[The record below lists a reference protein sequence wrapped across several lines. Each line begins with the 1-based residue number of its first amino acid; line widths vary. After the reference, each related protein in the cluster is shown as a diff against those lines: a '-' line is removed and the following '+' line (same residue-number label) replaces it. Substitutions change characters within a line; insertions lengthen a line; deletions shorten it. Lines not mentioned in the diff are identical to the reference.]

1 MSEDEKKTRKFQ
13 YALTK
18 AQVDFEFWLAL
29 AIGILAI
36 AYGLLSFYKDNFLGT
51 VLTNVLILVAVVY
64 LIRIY
69 YIKEE
74 NFKTIKKLYIDD

>member
-18 AQVDFEFWLAL
+18 AQIDLEYWLAL
-29 AIGILAI
+29 GIGILAI
-36 AYGLLSFYKDNFLGT
+36 AYGLLSFYKDNFLGR
-51 VLTNVLILVAVVY
+51 VLTNVLILVAIVFVT
-64 LIRIY
+64 RIY

-74 NFKTIKKLYIDD
+74 KFKAIKKLYLDD